1 MEDRVLGL
9 WRKKSVVIAL
19 VFIVIV
25 ASVFGYS
32 YYAGII
38 RVGVPEVKKLMVGI
52 VTLRGP
58 ILSSQNTSRYA
69 DIINRAKVNE
79 SIGAVVLSVD
89 SPGGYADYT
98 EMIYLDLLELKKEK
112 PLVVSIVSA
121 LSGGYYIAV
130 AADYI
135 YVCPTS
141 TVGNV
146 GLIGTGPPTLI
157 PSEQV
162 LETGA
167 YKVTGYSKLLFP
179 YNMSHAL
186 ENFASAVERGRG
198 DRLKLSPTQ
207 LRRGMIYLG
216 SEAVEVGLAD
226 EVGSLQKAITK
237 AAKEAGLMEYDVVDL
252 TQPSILPSASV
263 RSYNQ
268 TSLGWGNLTVEALNR
283 LHPPPALYYLYLPP
297 GAFSQGISST
307 ELEARNL
314 NVSAGKGR
322 AVLVDGSHGN
332 SVSWW
337 ELDILMYELVKRNM
351 TVRFVPE
358 WDELESALDN
368 ASCLI
373 VASPT
378 EAYSTDECERIEE
391 FVEEGR
397 MLLLFF
403 DPASEYVDLPALF
416 GPINSLSTRF
426 GLSFAKGYLYNEE
439 EKYGIYRNIYV
450 TKFANSSLTQDLN
463 LLVFFTAT
471 HIRSLDNGV
480 AWASEGTYSSTAER
494 TGEYAIMTL
503 VKDNGT
509 VAAFGDLTFL
519 REPYCYLEDNY
530 QLIVNLASAVAEVE
544 ALPSP
549 PAPEKEI
556 ARPDL
561 PVGTEKNYRESV
573 DGEEHLLR
581 WFKLSELEVRVERP
595 NETTQYYYS
604 EEGRLLRWVSNGT
617 EVVYEVPLPDEPY
630 PLTKGKSWHYESSY
644 TMRMEGQEHP
654 GRVEGEEEVV
664 GFEDVVTLDGWR
676 HDCAKVRYSLVEQ
689 LMRDGVNIT
698 AVVTGQYWIS
708 AEAGSVKE
716 ESISQY
722 YVDGIFVTEE
732 KRELLLTSIERG

>member
-1 MEDRVLGL
+1 MGDSVPGF

-19 VFIVIV
+19 VFIIIV

-38 RVGVPEVKKLMVGI
+38 RWEAPKVERLMVGI
-52 VTLRGP
+52 MTLRGP
-58 ILSSQNTSRYA
+58 ILSSQNASQYA
-69 DIINRAKVNE
+69 DIISRAKVNE
-79 SIGAVVLSVD
+79 SIRAVVLSVD
-89 SPGGYADYT
+89 SPGGYADFT
-98 EMIYLDLLELKKEK
+98 EMIYLDLLELKNDK
-112 PLVVSIVSA
+112 PLVASIVSA

-130 AADYI
+130 AADHI
-135 YVCPTS
+135 YVGPTS
-141 TVGNV
+141 AVGNV

-157 PSEQV
+157 PSEEV

-226 EVGSLQKAITK
+226 EIGSLQKAITK
-237 AAKEAGLMEYDVVDL
+237 AAEEAALVKYDVVDL
-252 TQPSILPSASV
+252 TQPSILPSDSL
-263 RSYNQ
+263 RSHNQ
-268 TSLGWGNLTVEALNR
+268 TSVVWENLTVEALNS

-297 GAFSQGISST
+297 GAFSQGILPT

-314 NVSAGKGR
+314 NVSVGKGR

-337 ELDILMYELVKRNM
+337 ELDILMSELVKRNV
-351 TVRFVPE
+351 TVMFVPE
-358 WDELESALDN
+358 WDELESALGN

-378 EAYSTDECERIEE
+378 EAYSADECERIEE

-403 DPASEYVDLPALF
+403 DPASEYVDIPALF

-450 TKFANSSLTQDLN
+450 TKFADNSLTQDLS

-471 HIRSLDNGV
+471 HIRSLDNGL

-494 TGEYAIMTL
+494 TGDYEVMAL

-519 REPYCYLEDNY
+519 QEPYCYLEDNY

-561 PVGTEKNYRESV
+561 PVGTEKNYRERV
-573 DGEEHLLR
+573 DGEERLLR
-581 WFKLSELEVRVERP
+581 WFKVSELEVRVERP
-595 NETTQYYYS
+595 NDTAHYYYS
-604 EEGRLLRWVSNGT
+604 EEGRLLSWVSNGT
-617 EVVYEVPLPDEPY
+617 EVIYDTPLPDEPY
-630 PLTKGKSWHYESSY
+630 PLTKGKRWQYESSY
-644 TMRMEGQEHP
+644 TMRTEGEEYP
-654 GRVEGEEEVV
+654 GKVEGEEEVV

-689 LMRDGVNIT
+689 IMRDETNIT
-698 AVVTGQYWIS
+698 VVVTGQYWVS
-708 AEAGSVKE
+708 PEAGSVKE
-716 ESISQY
+716 ESVSQY
-722 YVDGIFVTEE
+722 YVDGIFVAED
-732 KRELLLTSIERG
+732 KRELLLTSIKRG